1 MDDIETAK
9 NLTVKARTAYS
20 VWDVCRLF
28 IEMIAPDVDIDIESK
43 RKSDELLFPGYVIRP
58 MESLTTG
65 RPYGLDSSAED
76 SSVSSDSSAEVI
88 LPAAKMVKERFDSIG
103 NGMLSSQEA
112 SQAAIDL
119 MLQNNKLLDNRK
131 QLYKSIAIIIGR
143 LPEKDKKR
151 ATEMLMRKMD
161 CTQLLVPPA
170 PTEEDVMKLVSVVTQ
185 LLTLVPPDRQAA
197 LIGDL
202 FIPESLKDIF
212 NSFNEL
218 AAENRLQQKKSELE
232 GRTEV
237 NHANTNEEVPSRR
250 TRSRDT
256 NARGAYKLQNTITE
270 GPKAVPTKKRR
281 VATRCM
287 RARKVIW
294 LFFCPN
300 MNP

>member
-88 LPAAKMVKERFDSIG
+88 WPAAKMVKERFDSIG

-281 VATRCM
+281 VATRV
-287 RARKVIW
+287 RGRKSRNTSRV
-294 LFFCPN
+294 
-300 MNP
+300 

>member
-1 MDDIETAK
+1 
-9 NLTVKARTAYS
+9 
-20 VWDVCRLF
+20 WDVCRLF

-281 VATRCM
+281 VATRV
-287 RARKVIW
+287 RGRKSRNTSRV
-294 LFFCPN
+294 
-300 MNP
+300 

>member
-281 VATRCM
+281 VATRL
-287 RARKVIW
+287 RGRKSRNTSRV
-294 LFFCPN
+294 
-300 MNP
+300 

>member
-218 AAENRLQQKKSELE
+218 VAENRLQQKKSELE

-281 VATRCM
+281 VATRV
-287 RARKVIW
+287 RGRKSRNTSRV
-294 LFFCPN
+294 
-300 MNP
+300 

>member
-28 IEMIAPDVDIDIESK
+28 IEMIAPDVVIDIESK

-270 GPKAVPTKKRR
+270 GPTAVPTKKRR
-281 VATRCM
+281 GATRV
-287 RARKVIW
+287 RGRKSRNTSRV
-294 LFFCPN
+294 
-300 MNP
+300 

>member
-103 NGMLSSQEA
+103 NGMRSSQEA

-281 VATRCM
+281 VATRV
-287 RARKVIW
+287 RGRKSRNTSRV
-294 LFFCPN
+294 
-300 MNP
+300 

>member
-197 LIGDL
+197 IIGDL

-281 VATRCM
+281 VATRV
-287 RARKVIW
+287 RGRKSRNTSRV
-294 LFFCPN
+294 
-300 MNP
+300 

>member
-43 RKSDELLFPGYVIRP
+43 RKSDELLVPGYVIRP

-281 VATRCM
+281 VATRV
-287 RARKVIW
+287 RGRKSRNTSRV
-294 LFFCPN
+294 
-300 MNP
+300 

>member
-218 AAENRLQQKKSELE
+218 AAENRLQQKKSEME

-281 VATRCM
+281 VATRV
-287 RARKVIW
+287 RGRKSRNTSRV
-294 LFFCPN
+294 
-300 MNP
+300 

>member
-185 LLTLVPPDRQAA
+185 LLTLVPPDSQAA

-281 VATRCM
+281 VATRV
-287 RARKVIW
+287 RGRKSRNTSRV
-294 LFFCPN
+294 
-300 MNP
+300 

>member
-256 NARGAYKLQNTITE
+256 NARGAYKLQ
-270 GPKAVPTKKRR
+270 KLRR
-281 VATRCM
+281 LVG
-287 RARKVIW
+287 KSKISLQV
-294 LFFCPN
+294 
-300 MNP
+300 

>member
-76 SSVSSDSSAEVI
+76 FSVSSDSSAEVI

-281 VATRCM
+281 VATRV
-287 RARKVIW
+287 RGRKSRNTSRV
-294 LFFCPN
+294 
-300 MNP
+300 

>member
-43 RKSDELLFPGYVIRP
+43 LKSDELLFPGYVIRP

-281 VATRCM
+281 VATRV
-287 RARKVIW
+287 RGRKSRNTSRV
-294 LFFCPN
+294 
-300 MNP
+300 

>member
-1 MDDIETAK
+1 MDNIETAK

-281 VATRCM
+281 VATRV
-287 RARKVIW
+287 RGRKSRNTSRV
-294 LFFCPN
+294 
-300 MNP
+300 

>member
-131 QLYKSIAIIIGR
+131 QLYKSIAIILGR

-185 LLTLVPPDRQAA
+185 LLTLYPPDRQAA

-218 AAENRLQQKKSELE
+218 AAENRLQQKKSEVE

-256 NARGAYKLQNTITE
+256 TARGAYKLQNSITE

-281 VATRCM
+281 VATRV
-287 RARKVIW
+287 RGRKSRNTSRV
-294 LFFCPN
+294 
-300 MNP
+300 

>member
-281 VATRCM
+281 VATRV
-287 RARKVIW
+287 RGRKSR
-294 LFFCPN
+294 N
-300 MNP
+300 TS

>member
-112 SQAAIDL
+112 SQASIDL

-281 VATRCM
+281 VATRV
-287 RARKVIW
+287 RGRKSRNTSRV
-294 LFFCPN
+294 
-300 MNP
+300 

>member
-131 QLYKSIAIIIGR
+131 QLYKTIAIIIGR

-281 VATRCM
+281 VATRV
-287 RARKVIW
+287 RGRKSRNTSRV
-294 LFFCPN
+294 
-300 MNP
+300 

>member
-281 VATRCM
+281 VATRV
-287 RARKVIW
+287 RGRKSRNTSMIQYQRK
-294 LFFCPN
+294 
-300 MNP
+300 

>member
-119 MLQNNKLLDNRK
+119 MLQNRK

-281 VATRCM
+281 VATRV
-287 RARKVIW
+287 RGRKSRNTSRV
-294 LFFCPN
+294 
-300 MNP
+300 

>member
-112 SQAAIDL
+112 SQAAIDV

-281 VATRCM
+281 VATRV
-287 RARKVIW
+287 RGRKSRNTSRV
-294 LFFCPN
+294 
-300 MNP
+300 

>member
-256 NARGAYKLQNTITE
+256 NARGAYKLQNTITG

-281 VATRCM
+281 VATRV
-287 RARKVIW
+287 RGRKSRNTSRV
-294 LFFCPN
+294 
-300 MNP
+300 

>member
-218 AAENRLQQKKSELE
+218 AAKNRLQQKKSELE

-281 VATRCM
+281 VATRV
-287 RARKVIW
+287 RGRKSRNTSRV
-294 LFFCPN
+294 
-300 MNP
+300 

>member
-58 MESLTTG
+58 MESLTTC

-281 VATRCM
+281 VATRV
-287 RARKVIW
+287 RGRKSRNTSRV
-294 LFFCPN
+294 
-300 MNP
+300 

>member
-1 MDDIETAK
+1 MDDTETAK

-281 VATRCM
+281 VATRV
-287 RARKVIW
+287 RGRKSRNTSRV
-294 LFFCPN
+294 
-300 MNP
+300 

>member
-20 VWDVCRLF
+20 VLDVCRLF

-281 VATRCM
+281 VATRV
-287 RARKVIW
+287 RGRKSRNTSRV
-294 LFFCPN
+294 
-300 MNP
+300 

>member
-43 RKSDELLFPGYVIRP
+43 RKSDEILFPGYVIRP

-281 VATRCM
+281 VATRV
-287 RARKVIW
+287 RGRKSRNTSRV
-294 LFFCPN
+294 
-300 MNP
+300 

>member
-270 GPKAVPTKKRR
+270 CPKAVPTKKRR
-281 VATRCM
+281 VATRV
-287 RARKVIW
+287 RGRKSRNTSRV
-294 LFFCPN
+294 
-300 MNP
+300 

>member
-256 NARGAYKLQNTITE
+256 NARGAYKLQKTITE

-281 VATRCM
+281 VATRV
-287 RARKVIW
+287 RGRKSRNTSRV
-294 LFFCPN
+294 
-300 MNP
+300 

>member
-161 CTQLLVPPA
+161 CTQLLVAPA
-170 PTEEDVMKLVSVVTQ
+170 PTE
-185 LLTLVPPDRQAA
+185 
-197 LIGDL
+197 
-202 FIPESLKDIF
+202 
-212 NSFNEL
+212 
-218 AAENRLQQKKSELE
+218 
-232 GRTEV
+232 
-237 NHANTNEEVPSRR
+237 
-250 TRSRDT
+250 
-256 NARGAYKLQNTITE
+256 
-270 GPKAVPTKKRR
+270 
-281 VATRCM
+281 
-287 RARKVIW
+287 
-294 LFFCPN
+294 
-300 MNP
+300 